1 MAPWKR
7 FEFTTPRRRPAITA
21 PVPVELHFV
30 VYHGLFFNWEE
41 RLLCPR
47 SLLGPKIVKPIV

>member
-7 FEFTTPRRRPAITA
+7 FEFTTPRSWPAITA
-21 PVPVELHFV
+21 PVPAELHFV

-41 RLLCPR
+41 GLL
-47 SLLGPKIVKPIV
+47 

>member
-7 FEFTTPRRRPAITA
+7 FEFTTPRSRPAITA

-41 RLLCPR
+41 GLL
-47 SLLGPKIVKPIV
+47 